1 MSEEQF
7 ANLAVPLLC
16 TGLILYMFFIIY
28 KLAKESKAGKKGFL
42 VLLFVL
48 GFGMFGFIAK
58 TILTEILQK

>member
-7 ANLAVPLLC
+7 ASTSVIVLC
-16 TGLILYMFFIIY
+16 TGLMLYMFFIIY

-42 VLLFVL
+42 ILLFVL

-58 TILTEILQK
+58 TILTEVLQ